1 MLRTALR
8 SKIAPKL
15 NAALHNQTA
24 QAALVLALAL
34 ALRLAWALITRWH
47 PMYYDDAYF
56 YDFTARALANGRGY
70 IQPTGDPTANWPP
83 GYPVVLATAYVLFG
97 EKVIVAQMLNVAL
110 GTATVWL
117 AYLIGR
123 RLFGHGPALLGA
135 GIVACFP
142 SLILYTGVT
151 LSEITFTFLALLGIY
166 LLIVEAQSGRPRDL
180 RLLLGAGLVLGL
192 AALTRGQALL
202 LPLVLVPFWFRSGIR
217 WRPIAQKLAALVL
230 GMCLIMAPWTV
241 RNLVQ
246 LHAPVLI
253 STNAGVDFWIGH
265 HESATGKYDYA
276 VEFGLG
282 VEVALSHPELDGTA
296 REVQV
301 SNDGFRKGLKFAATH
316 PAQELILPFKKFF
329 WLYYGDIGGV
339 RWNEGRGLQNFLPG
353 LVREGL
359 LALSDVYYFAV
370 AGLVVIGVRRWFS
383 LRDPGRLL
391 LISLV
396 AYWTF
401 IHLVFLGDPRF
412 HAPIMPIV
420 ALLAGLAWAGTIRR
434 CGKRAD

>member
-1 MLRTALR
+1 VR
-8 SKIAPKL
+8 SEIAAKL
-15 NAALHNQTA
+15 NAALHSQAA
-24 QAALVLALAL
+24 QATLVLALAL

-47 PMYYDDAYF
+47 PMAADDAYF
-56 YDFTARALANGRGY
+56 YDVTARALANGRGY

-97 EKVIVAQMLNVAL
+97 EKVIVAQLLNVAL

-117 AYLIGR
+117 VYLIGR
-123 RLFGHGPALLGA
+123 RLFGHWEALLGA

-151 LSEITFTFLALLGIY
+151 LSEITFTFLALLAIY

-202 LPLVLVPFWFRSGIR
+202 LPLVLVPFWFRSGIP
-217 WRPIAQKLAALVL
+217 WRPIAHKLVVLALAMGCVL
-230 GMCLIMAPWTV
+230 APWTV

-265 HESATGKYDYA
+265 HESATGNFDYS
-276 VEFGLG
+276 VEFGLAL
-282 VEVALSHPELDGTA
+282 EVALSHPELDGAA
-296 REVQV
+296 REVRIN
-301 SNDGFRKGLKFAATH
+301 NDGFRKGLAFAATH

-329 WLYYGDIGGV
+329 WLYYSDIDGV

-353 LVREGL
+353 LIREGL

-401 IHLVFLGDPRF
+401 IHLVFFGSPRF

-434 CGKRAD
+434 RLERAD